1 LSNTKPPIVPMCST
15 FNNDLFPKWFSQQHL
30 WLQYFYDITWCV
42 IVYDVVKT
50 RPDIAYSV
58 NRLATR
64 ESKAT
69 MKDFEA
75 LLPVASYLGEVLL
88 N

>member
-1 LSNTKPPIVPMCST
+1 MTLLGVL
-15 FNNDLFPKWFSQQHL
+15 LFMM
-30 WLQYFYDITWCV
+30 
-42 IVYDVVKT
+42 VKT